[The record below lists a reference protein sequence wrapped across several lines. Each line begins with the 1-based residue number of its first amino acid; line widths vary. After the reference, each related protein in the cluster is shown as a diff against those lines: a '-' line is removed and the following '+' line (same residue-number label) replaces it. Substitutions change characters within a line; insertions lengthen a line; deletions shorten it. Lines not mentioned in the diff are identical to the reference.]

1 MHRRPTM
8 LSSLTLFAVAATT
21 MVATPAAADPTDA
34 ESSDTQEAAVP
45 LPADADL
52 FIASADALP
61 EELLSE
67 LTERDGVDDVLLASA
82 ARLGV
87 DDRDT
92 AVVGADPE
100 SLARFGGSEEELSD
114 VQNATVSALR
124 EGTILPAEH
133 GGLEPG
139 ERLGEDEENDT
150 WRLTVGDAVD
160 SRIPGVDGYVAADRA
175 EELGMPVGNAA
186 LVSAPGADVIA
197 LQEELTEKLPPESGV
212 QLLPGA
218 ELEETEGTG
227 DDGARWDGDRL
238 SSESVESAIDAAE
251 SKLGAPYV
259 WGGSGPD
266 NFDCSGLVQ
275 WAFAQAGVSLPR
287 VTHEQWTV
295 GPRLDYS
302 EAERGDLL
310 FWRTDP
316 NQPDYISHVAIY
328 LGDGQ
333 MIEAPSSGQ
342 VVRVTDVRFSGFA
355 GVVRIS
361 PN

>member
-1 MHRRPTM
+1 M

-21 MVATPAAADPTDA
+21 IVAAPAAADPTDA
-34 ESSDTQEAAVP
+34 ENPTTDSAAVP
-45 LPADADL
+45 LPTDADL
-52 FIASADALP
+52 FIASADTLS
-61 EELLSE
+61 EEWVSE
-67 LTERDGVDDVLLASA
+67 LTERDEVDDVLLASA

-87 DDRDT
+87 DERDT
-92 AVVGADPE
+92 AVVGAAPE
-100 SLARFGGSEEELSD
+100 SLVRFGGSEEELSD
-114 VQNATVSALR
+114 AQRDAVSAL
-124 EGTILPAEH
+124 EQGTLLPAEH

-139 ERLGEDEENDT
+139 EQLGEDEEDNV
-150 WRLTVGDAVD
+150 WRITVGDGVD

-175 EELGMPVGNAA
+175 EELGMPAGNAA
-186 LVSAPGADVIA
+186 LVSAPEADVVA
-197 LQEELTEKLPPESGV
+197 LQEELTEQLPPESGV

-218 ELEETEGTG
+218 ELEGAEGTEG
-227 DDGARWDGDRL
+227 DGARWDGDRL
-238 SSESVESAIDAAE
+238 SSETVESAITAAE

-361 PN
+361 QS